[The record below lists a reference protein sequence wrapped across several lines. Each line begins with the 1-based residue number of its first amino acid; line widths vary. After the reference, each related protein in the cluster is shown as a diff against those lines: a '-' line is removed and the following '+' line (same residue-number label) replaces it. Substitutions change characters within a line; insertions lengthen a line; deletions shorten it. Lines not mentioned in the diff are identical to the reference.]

1 MSADFKLVVLDC
13 PQCGAPLAAEDEDLV
28 YYCTACHSGFR
39 VPEEGEE
46 GEPGEQNRPS
56 EPGKLSAPAKHE
68 PGKLVPVEVSFLA
81 TPAQPADL
89 HLPFWLLPARVEM
102 LERKGSGDLFRGLLR
117 FFMGR
122 DEESDP
128 GEGTFAIPAF
138 RAPLQRVVA
147 LAQRYTFERPA
158 TGELSRERLLGGTC
172 TVSDARKLAEYVLI
186 ASEARKPDML
196 EELQYR
202 ISFGPARLLGVPFKR
217 QKDRR
222 WDLFFDLPG

>member
-1 MSADFKLVVLDC
+1 MSADFELVVLDC

-39 VPEEGEE
+39 VPEAGEE
-46 GEPGEQNRPS
+46 AGEGSSKR
-56 EPGKLSAPAKHE
+56 
-68 PGKLVPVEVSFLA
+68 LVPVEVTFLA
-81 TPAQPADL
+81 TPAKAPDL
-89 HLPFWLLPARVEM
+89 HLPFWLLPARVEI
-102 LERKGSGDLFRGLLR
+102 LERKGSGDMFRGLLR

-122 DEESDP
+122 EDDSPP

-147 LAQRYTFERPA
+147 LAQKYTFEPPA

-172 TVSDARKLAEYVLI
+172 TVSDARKLAEFVLI

-196 EELQYR
+196 KELQYR
-202 ISFGPARLLGVPFKR
+202 ISFGPPRLLGVPFKR

-222 WDLFFDLPG
+222 WDLFFDLPA

>member
-1 MSADFKLVVLDC
+1 MSADFELVVLDC
-13 PQCGAPLAAEDEDLV
+13 PQCGAPLAAEEEDLV

-39 VPEEGEE
+39 VPEAGEE
-46 GEPGEQNRPS
+46 GGE
-56 EPGKLSAPAKHE
+56 GAAKR
-68 PGKLVPVEVSFLA
+68 LVPVEVSFLA

-89 HLPFWLLPARVEM
+89 HLPFWLLPAQVEIV
-102 LERKGSGDLFRGLLR
+102 ERKGSGDLFRGLLR
-117 FFMGR
+117 FFMGS
-122 DEESDP
+122 DEETAA

-138 RAPLQRVVA
+138 RASLQRVVA

-172 TVSDARKLAEYVLI
+172 TVADARKLAEYVLI

-196 EELQYR
+196 EELRYR
-202 ISFGPARLLGVPFKR
+202 ISFGPARLLGVPFKQ

-222 WDLFFDLPG
+222 WDLFFDLPA